1 MIIFFAHPD
10 FFLLFPRSL
19 DPGKLR
25 KRQLKSVIALLKL
38 LIALIPSHTIR
49 QMLVNLFLELNSKEL
64 YQSSGK
70 EKEGRRF
77 EFVFTSS
84 MKPYNLIL
92 RRSCATK
99 ALKK

>member
-1 MIIFFAHPD
+1 M
-10 FFLLFPRSL
+10 RSL
-19 DPGKLR
+19 VASKLR
-25 KRQLKSVIALLKL
+25 KRQLKKSVRVALNFK
-38 LIALIPSHTIR
+38 IALIPSHTIR

-84 MKPYNLIL
+84 MKP
-92 RRSCATK
+92 
-99 ALKK
+99 

>member
-1 MIIFFAHPD
+1 
-10 FFLLFPRSL
+10 
-19 DPGKLR
+19 
-25 KRQLKSVIALLKL
+25 
-38 LIALIPSHTIR
+38 
-49 QMLVNLFLELNSKEL
+49 MLVNLFLELNSKEL

>member
-1 MIIFFAHPD
+1 
-10 FFLLFPRSL
+10 
-19 DPGKLR
+19 
-25 KRQLKSVIALLKL
+25 
-38 LIALIPSHTIR
+38 
-49 QMLVNLFLELNSKEL
+49 MLVNLFLELNSIEL

-99 ALKK
+99 A